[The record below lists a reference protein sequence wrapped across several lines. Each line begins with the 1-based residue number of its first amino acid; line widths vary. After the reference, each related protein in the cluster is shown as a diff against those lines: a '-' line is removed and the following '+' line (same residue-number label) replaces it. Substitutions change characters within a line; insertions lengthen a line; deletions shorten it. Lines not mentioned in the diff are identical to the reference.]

1 MRQITAG
8 FGWRLHM
15 ALTVVGIFTLSGCA
29 DLDQAL
35 KDIQKAGATPAKP
48 APTLIDDTLPQI
60 CQAAKD
66 NPVKANEQYV
76 NRGMSIRGEVRNI
89 RESFQPRYRIYM
101 VADQINVHAG
111 TDNSSEVLQLK
122 TGTTTTAIGIIEN
135 VSYDFNGCAVQLI
148 ETSFKM

>member
-1 MRQITAG
+1 MK
-8 FGWRLHM
+8 RLIM
-15 ALTVVGIFTLSGCA
+15 ALTVVGISTLSGCA

-35 KDIQKAGATPAKP
+35 KDIQKAGAT
-48 APTLIDDTLPQI
+48 
-60 CQAAKD
+60 
-66 NPVKANEQYV
+66 PVKANEQYV

-89 RESFQPRYRIYM
+89 RESFQPRYRIYI

-122 TGTTTTAIGIIEN
+122 TGTTTTAIGIVEN